1 MVIPKII
8 HYCWFGGKPLPE
20 EAKKCID
27 SWKKYLPD
35 YEIKEWNES
44 NFDINSIAYTAEAY
58 EARKYAFVSDYARYK
73 ILYEHGGIYFDTDVE
88 VIAPMDDL
96 LAKGPFMG
104 QEDYLS
110 AISLQNEKTISVRGI
125 NPGRGMAATP
135 GMQFFGQML
144 ELYSTLH
151 FIGRNGRYNLK
162 TIVQYTTE
170 HLYAHGAK
178 ETDDIQHISGI
189 YIYPPKYFAPKSY
202 ITGETNLTD
211 CSRSI
216 HHYKASWVYQ
226 QNPVYI
232 HYSKKY
238 HWVPKVIRRHFILT
252 EMNEIKAPFTSWLI
266 KIWKKLF

>member
-125 NPGRGMAATP
+125 NPGIGMAATP
-135 GMQFFGQML
+135 GMQFFGQ
-144 ELYSTLH
+144 
-151 FIGRNGRYNLK
+151 
-162 TIVQYTTE
+162 
-170 HLYAHGAK
+170 YAA
-178 ETDDIQHISGI
+178 ESPASEAADSDISV
-189 YIYPPKYFAPKSY
+189 
-202 ITGETNLTD
+202 
-211 CSRSI
+211 
-216 HHYKASWVYQ
+216 HHAD
-226 QNPVYI
+226 
-232 HYSKKY
+232 
-238 HWVPKVIRRHFILT
+238 F
-252 EMNEIKAPFTSWLI
+252 I
-266 KIWKKLF
+266 KIRNVVLGYDFPVSLVRRLGVNHLALRFQVDNPGALWTRNNIGVDPETLGVRNRTSYVFGLNINL